1 MRGCSPG
8 TGTSSAEQLEV
19 LKSRLPALNTAQPRI
34 ARAPGHRSGGA
45 ESLAGQ
51 SPGSPAASASL
62 KGTTGARRTQ
72 PQRWPGTAG
81 QGRHPRVSGGLARRV
96 VPTWIP
102 GSYRPV
108 SLQLPSTALLPSCQL
123 HATFIH
129 FFVTM
134 NQLTSIG
141 ARPRL
146 ARSCKQYT
154 VMGCIS
160 SCDALSCLQAC

>member
-1 MRGCSPG
+1 M
-8 TGTSSAEQLEV
+8 

-81 QGRHPRVSGGLARRV
+81 QGRHPRVSGGLAKRV
-96 VPTWIP
+96 VPTWIL

-108 SLQLPSTALLPSCQL
+108 SLQHSAAALLPITCYVHTFLCNYESTHKHWCAPQARTERQTIYCHGLHQQL
-123 HATFIH
+123 RCSLMPSGLLKLI
-129 FFVTM
+129 
-134 NQLTSIG
+134 
-141 ARPRL
+141 
-146 ARSCKQYT
+146 
-154 VMGCIS
+154 
-160 SCDALSCLQAC
+160 